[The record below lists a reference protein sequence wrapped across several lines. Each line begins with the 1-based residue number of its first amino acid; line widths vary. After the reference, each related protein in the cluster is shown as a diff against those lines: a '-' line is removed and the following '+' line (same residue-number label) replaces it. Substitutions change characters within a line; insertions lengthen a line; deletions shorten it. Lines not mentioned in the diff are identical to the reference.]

1 MDLYGSRNFPKY
13 RYFREISR
21 NQSLF
26 PEIFSSHSLKNK
38 RVEEAR
44 ERERVKRDHNSDR
57 CWSRSCIVGLDGE
70 GEWRR
75 RRRRFRSHPDEK
87 DVEGGRRTEREAGL
101 GAGQAAGADPEER
114 LDDPW
119 EEEEEGGDDFDPSS
133 GQGHQTQEG

>member
-1 MDLYGSRNFPKY
+1 MDLRGSRNFSKFPEISI
-13 RYFREISR
+13 FPEISR
-21 NQSLF
+21 NQSS
-26 PEIFSSHSLKNK
+26 PQEQT

-114 LDDPW
+114 LDDAW
-119 EEEEEGGDDFDPSS
+119 KEEEEEGDDFDPSS